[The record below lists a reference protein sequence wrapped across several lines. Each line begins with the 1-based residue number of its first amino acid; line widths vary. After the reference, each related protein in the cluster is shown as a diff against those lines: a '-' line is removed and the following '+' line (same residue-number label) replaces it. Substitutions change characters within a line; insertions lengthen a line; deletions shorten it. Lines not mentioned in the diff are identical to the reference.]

1 MATAPVGRMPEWR
14 SFVDWMADRRSG
26 LLLIQGEPG
35 SGRTHLL
42 RSFGVHAQGQG
53 YRVAGCFEQL
63 PIESTTQVS
72 DITRA
77 LGALLGVETRATDE
91 ARGFWS
97 SLVDGFKEAYH
108 EENDLYAVLEQA
120 GDLLI
125 GVDGYSPNSKI
136 EQWIRGPLLTWMKE
150 AEASVVLVIVDRRER
165 LEGIREKADLV
176 LDLGP
181 LDRDELRQ
189 HFGSICTSLEP
200 PLSSDEVESY
210 TEAASADPNTFRAL
224 NTVLLA
230 TAQRGRA

>member
-1 MATAPVGRMPEWR
+1 MPEWR

-42 RSFGVHAQGQG
+42 GSFGVHAKDQG
-53 YRVAGCFEQL
+53 YRVAGCSEQL
-63 PIESTTQVS
+63 PIESTTQIS

-77 LGALLGVETRATDE
+77 LTALLEVETRVADVGHD
-91 ARGFWS
+91 AS
-97 SLVDGFKEAYH
+97 SLLHEGLHEDED
-108 EENDLYAVLEQA
+108 EENHLYAVLEQA
-120 GDLLI
+120 GSLLI
-125 GVDGYSPNSKI
+125 GVDGYSPSSDLEK
-136 EQWIRGPLLTWMKE
+136 WIRGSLLGWIKE
-150 AEASVVLVIVDRRER
+150 AKSSVVLVLVDRPER

-176 LDLGP
+176 LALGA
-181 LDRDELRQ
+181 LDRDELRE
-189 HFGSICTSLEP
+189 HFTSVSASLEP

-210 TEAASADPNTFRAL
+210 TEAASADPNIFRAL

>member
-1 MATAPVGRMPEWR
+1 METAPVGRMPEWR

-42 RSFGVHAQGQG
+42 RGFGEHAKGQG

-77 LGALLGVETRATDE
+77 LAALLGVETRGSGE
-91 ARGFWS
+91 ALGWWS
-97 SLVDGFKEAYH
+97 ALVEVFREAIH
-108 EENDLYAVLEQA
+108 EGNDLYAVLEQP

-125 GVDGYSPNSKI
+125 GIDGYSPTPQI
-136 EQWIRGPLLTWMKE
+136 EQWIGGALLSWIKE
-150 AEASVVLVIVDRRER
+150 TKAAVVLVIVDRQER

-176 LDLGP
+176 LALGA

-189 HFGSICTSLEP
+189 HFTTVSALLEP

-210 TEAASADPNTFRAL
+210 TEAASADPSIFGAL
-224 NTVLLA
+224 DTVLLA
-230 TAQRGRA
+230 TMRGGRV